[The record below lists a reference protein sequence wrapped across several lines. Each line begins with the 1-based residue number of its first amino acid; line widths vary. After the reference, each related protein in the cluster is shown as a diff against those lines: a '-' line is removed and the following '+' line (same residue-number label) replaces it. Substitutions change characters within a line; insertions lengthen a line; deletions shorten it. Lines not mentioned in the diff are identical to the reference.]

1 MKHCFYL
8 PSFQPCWE
16 STMELEAS
24 LLVVDTSQN
33 STRKGNQ
40 MRPKLLLVL
49 FQMLLYSL
57 SLRHLETLY
66 IYIAS

>member
-49 FQMLLYSL
+49 FQMLLYSG
-57 SLRHLETLY
+57 STTSGNI
-66 IYIAS
+66 IYIHC